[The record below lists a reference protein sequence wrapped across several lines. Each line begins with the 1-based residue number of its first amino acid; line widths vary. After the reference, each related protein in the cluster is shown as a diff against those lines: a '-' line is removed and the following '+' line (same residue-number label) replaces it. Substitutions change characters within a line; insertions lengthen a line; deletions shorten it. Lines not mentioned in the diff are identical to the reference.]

1 MQLYKNTLKYFDNDP
16 GFVEKVLRHFY
27 VDDLNS
33 GVNSVDQGVYFYEK
47 LKSILLKA
55 HFNLRKWRTNSIEL
69 RKLIYE
75 EEKQTKGIPIYDES
89 FIEKEYDNSLLH
101 NIVDKNN
108 LYENH
113 IDDNL
118 KENSFDNELEGNKIL
133 GIKWE
138 ENKGNNY

>member
-1 MQLYKNTLKYFDNDP
+1 M
-16 GFVEKVLRHFY
+16 E
-27 VDDLNS
+27 
-33 GVNSVDQGVYFYEK
+33 
-47 LKSILLKA
+47 A
-55 HFNLRKWRTNSIEL
+55 HFNLRKWRTNNIEL

-75 EEKQTKGIPIYDES
+75 KEKQTKGIPIYDES